1 MIDRIYAELRDVQVS
16 WKGKSKNKKT
26 GKESDMIQIV
36 KNTPTGAIETNY
48 LTCFRSVDGLNV
60 GDKIDVKL
68 AIKAFNGALYL
79 SLMDFVTVGAN
90 KAAKEVKV

>member
-1 MIDRIYAELRDVQVS
+1 MIDRIFAELRDVQVC

-26 GKESDMIQIV
+26 GKESDLIQII
-36 KNTPTGAIETNY
+36 KYTPTGAVETNY
-48 LTCFRSVDGLNV
+48 LTCFKSVDGLNV

-79 SLMDFVTVGAN
+79 SLMDFVTIGVN
-90 KAAKEVKV
+90 KANKEVKV

>member
-1 MIDRIYAELRDVQVS
+1 MIDRIFAELRDVQVS

-48 LTCFRSVDGLNV
+48 LTCFKNIDGLNV

-79 SLMDFVTVGAN
+79 SLMDFVSVGAN

>member
-1 MIDRIYAELRDVQVS
+1 MIDRIFAELRDVQVS

-26 GKESDMIQIV
+26 GKETDMIQIV
-36 KNTPTGAIETNY
+36 KNTPSGAIETNY
-48 LTCFRSVDGLNV
+48 LTCFKSVDGLNV

-79 SLMDFVTVGAN
+79 SLMDFIMIGAAP
-90 KAAKEVKV
+90 KSKDIKV